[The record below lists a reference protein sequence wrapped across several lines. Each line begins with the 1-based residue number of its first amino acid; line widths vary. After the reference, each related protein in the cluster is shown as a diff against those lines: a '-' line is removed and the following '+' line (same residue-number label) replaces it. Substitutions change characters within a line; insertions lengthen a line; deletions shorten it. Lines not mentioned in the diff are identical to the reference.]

1 MDSPAESPNPGHWL
15 LPELLN
21 SERLAAIKRKLLGLQ
36 IPNQEQPDQEALLG
50 IQADGQ
56 HLSAFHFDND
66 VFDLLTDSSLV
77 EAVKRV
83 SGLDAIR
90 PFQFN
95 LLSKAPGGPGTPWH
109 RDRDFLPIDSQSYTC
124 WIPLDPVPEYCTLVY
139 AEGTARLPP
148 EQSDVIG
155 AHALQELIEHHGA
168 PIRALPAMHPGD
180 VDIHQGQ
187 IWHYGPANTT
197 GNWRQA
203 LGVAFVEDG
212 TRLCA
217 HPQGF
222 SGPAG
227 AQMRINT
234 LLASF
239 GKQAE
244 GQIVAGPHH
253 PCL

>member
-1 MDSPAESPNPGHWL
+1 MEPPAESPNPGHWL
-15 LPELLN
+15 IPDLLDTQ
-21 SERLAAIKRKLLGLQ
+21 RLAAIKQKLHGHHGSHEQ
-36 IPNQEQPDQEALLG
+36 QPDHEALLG

-56 HLSAFHFDND
+56 HLPALRFDDD
-66 VFDLLTDSSLV
+66 VFEFLTDPSLV

-95 LLSKAPGGPGTPWH
+95 LLTKAPGGPGTPWH
-109 RDRDFLPIDSQSYTC
+109 RDRDFLPINSQSYTC
-124 WIPLDPVPEYCTLVY
+124 WIPLDPVPDHCTLVY
-139 AEGTARLPP
+139 AEGTAKLPP
-148 EQSDVIG
+148 EQSDVVG
-155 AHALQELIEHHGA
+155 PHELQQLLEKHGA

-180 VDIHQGQ
+180 VDIHQGH

-197 GNWRQA
+197 RNWRQA
-203 LGVAFVEDG
+203 LGVAFVEDE
-212 TRLCA
+212 TRLCM

-227 AQMRINT
+227 AHMRIQT
-234 LLASF
+234 LLTLF

-244 GQIVAGPHH
+244 GQFVTGPRH
-253 PCL
+253 PRL